1 MSFNAALQKLQPDQ
15 IEFLLKNSVRR
26 SSILGYDFEGLHLG
40 SWKFL
45 KETAPILI
53 KTGNFE
59 KLIIEAFKD
68 RGIGIFY
75 SDVNNADYNECLYF
89 IFWVI
94 DEIQAINKMEAD
106 NLSADPDVKLLAAG
120 INEMNQFGDLNTIDS
135 LVIGWC
141 GAYTH
146 EEVKNMPYHFIFDKQ
161 LKTKVETNIN
171 KKLAKQK

>member
-59 KLIIEAFKD
+59 KLIVEAFKD

-135 LVIGWC
+135 LASGDITK
-141 GAYTH
+141 Y
-146 EEVKNMPYHFIFDKQ
+146 EQIKSLPYHVIFDKQ